1 LAEPILKKFDMGGIS
16 GTIYTFAAAGDT
28 LPMHNHAPGAEH
40 ISIVG
45 NGKFKIIGKLQE
57 IEVIAGQVVDF
68 RPNQSHEFIALVDNS
83 LIINIVKGV
92 ECIALQKTN
101 RYIKKKIK

>member
-1 LAEPILKKFDMGGIS
+1 MANPILKKFDMGGIS

-45 NGKFKIIGKLQE
+45 NGRFKIRGPEQTIK
-57 IEVIAGQVVDF
+57 VAAGQIVDF
-68 RPNQSHEFIALVDNS
+68 RPNQPHEFTALEDNS
-83 LIINIVKGV
+83 LIINIVKQSQELNG
-92 ECIALQKTN
+92 LT
-101 RYIKKKIK
+101 